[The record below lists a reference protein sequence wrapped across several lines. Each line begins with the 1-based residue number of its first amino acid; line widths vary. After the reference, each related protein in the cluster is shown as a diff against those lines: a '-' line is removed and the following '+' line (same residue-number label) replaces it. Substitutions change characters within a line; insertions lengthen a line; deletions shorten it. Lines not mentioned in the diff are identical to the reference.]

1 MNKSGFSLV
10 NIDEATFYLD
20 RLKFL
25 SEYAG
30 FDDVMDSLSKHYTEN
45 LRYNIIRVLGSTG
58 LLGNQTKLWST
69 LYQGFIDFY

>member
-1 MNKSGFSLV
+1 MNKGGFSLV

-25 SEYAG
+25 HEYAG
-30 FDDVMDSLSKHYTEN
+30 FDDVIDSLKKHYTEN

-58 LLGNQTKLWST
+58 LLGN
-69 LYQGFIDFY
+69 